1 MDTPAF
7 ASVQPEMRAEIYAQV
22 QRILSAT
29 TEQLP
34 DDYPQLD
41 LALRRQ
47 ILEILRSTVADW
59 PRVS

>member
-47 ILEILRSTVADW
+47 ILQILRSTVADW
-59 PRVS
+59 PRDS

>member
-47 ILEILRSTVADW
+47 ILEFLRSTVADW